1 MPWLGAVG
9 VPYLALLAFAVLQR
23 PGPGQSMFDQASE
36 FGIDLC
42 VLGLGVSGALFSAD
56 SLGRNAPPVVV
67 AALLIELIIA
77 GICLR
82 LKESAL
88 EPLTKASVNVALG
101 ILILTINSG
110 VAIVWR

>member
-1 MPWLGAVG
+1 MGAVG

-23 PGPGQSMFDQASE
+23 PGLDQTLAEQITE

-56 SLGRNAPPVVV
+56 SLGRNAPPIVV
-67 AALLIELIIA
+67 AALLLELVIS

-82 LKESAL
+82 LKEGTM
-88 EPLTKASVNVALG
+88 EGKTKATLCVSLG
-101 ILILTINSG
+101 VLILAINTG